1 MGVAG
6 GEVLVGSVVDVANVA
21 VTVRVAVAV
30 ADADMVG
37 TGVSVMAGEAVSTGV
52 CPPPQAES
60 MIAITQITM
69 NSFLDILN
77 LRCSRTR
84 I

>member
-1 MGVAG
+1 
-6 GEVLVGSVVDVANVA
+6 VLVGSVVDVASVA
-21 VTVRVAVAV
+21 VAARVAVAV
-30 ADADMVG
+30 ADVVVG
-37 TGVSVMAGEAVSTGV
+37 TGVSVRAGEAVSTGV

-60 MIAITQITM
+60 MIAISEITM

-77 LRCSRTR
+77 LRCSPTR